1 MKDHS
6 PDLVVQ
12 AFNAKDHTRAVT
24 FSVDIQRN
32 SSKSSREDGGD
43 AKGLDCKTFVRLMTG
58 NYASTTPASTHVRKA
73 IGQLQLAFQLENRQ
87 TAFVCAQSTM
97 QPRLDLQ
104 RRSLPIKAKGMVG
117 ILLDIIPA
125 CVISLNALIMGL
137 EADLPKS
144 YQFWEG
150 CEVFFL
156 LCYILEGL
164 VKMKVF
170 GCREYM
176 TGYDKYWNWFDIA
189 CISLSMTDLFIA
201 HLLKYFLSDGRQPA
215 IGGFLIMKML
225 RLVRLAR
232 LVRALHYPIF
242 DELKAMI
249 YGVVSGM
256 RVLFWALLLLFITI
270 FFLGVVLNKLMAD
283 TPEISTVPR
292 AMFTIFRCFTD
303 GCSTYDGA
311 PLSERLREHHGAVF
325 LIGYILI
332 ITLILFGL
340 FNLIMAIF
348 IDSVKNGNA
357 AMKQCEL
364 GQSAHRIR
372 RLFEITFAML
382 ILNEDPSILHESGWR
397 TILNRLSPEL
407 KNERS
412 EEALSAF
419 EHLPDDTTIT
429 REVFNLWLQDPQVV
443 GLLQEADID
452 TANKFDLF
460 DILDVDMQGELGIG
474 EFVNGLMALRG
485 PVTKSDIVAT
495 RLKVRFVTAKIDEV
509 WNKVGCA
516 DGSRMSRIEQYKQT
530 TRGSTRNSLVR
541 GSVFS
546 VGAL

>member
-1 MKDHS
+1 MAS
-6 PDLVVQ
+6 L
-12 AFNAKDHTRAVT
+12 
-24 FSVDIQRN
+24 
-32 SSKSSREDGGD
+32 SSSG
-43 AKGLDCKTFVRLMTG
+43 TG
-58 NYASTTPASTHVRKA
+58 NYSSTQPASTYVRKA
-73 IGQLQLAFQLENRQ
+73 IGKMQLAFQLENRQ
-87 TAFVCAQSTM
+87 TAFVCAKTTM
-97 QPRLDLQ
+97 QPRLDMQ

-125 CVISLNALIMGL
+125 CVILLNALIMGL
-137 EADLPKS
+137 EADLPTNYK
-144 YQFWEG
+144 FWEG

-156 LCYILEGL
+156 LCYILEGC
-164 VKMKVF
+164 VKMTLF

-176 TGYDKYWNWFDIA
+176 SGYDRYWNWFDIA
-189 CISLSMTDLFIA
+189 CITLSITDLFIT
-201 HLLKYFLSDGRQPA
+201 HLLKYFTSDGRQPA
-215 IGGFLIMKML
+215 IGGFLLVKML

-270 FFLGVVLNKLMAD
+270 FFLGVVLNKIMAD
-283 TPEISTVPR
+283 TPEISTVPM

-303 GCSTYDGA
+303 GCSAYDGT
-311 PLSERLREHHGAVF
+311 PLSERLREEHGGIF

-332 ITLILFGL
+332 FTLVTFGL

-357 AMKQCEL
+357 AMKQKEL
-364 GQSAHRIR
+364 GQSAHSIR
-372 RLFEITFAML
+372 RSLEVTFAML
-382 ILNEDPSILHESGWR
+382 ILGEDPSILHESGWS
-397 TILNRLSPEL
+397 TFLSRLSPES
-407 KNERS
+407 KTERS
-412 EEALSAF
+412 EEALCAF
-419 EHLPDDTTIT
+419 EDLPDDTTIT
-429 REVFNLWLQDPQVV
+429 REVFNLWLQDPQVS

-452 TANKFDLF
+452 ISNKFDLF

-495 RLKVRFVTAKIDEV
+495 RLKVRFVTAKIDDV

-516 DGSRMSRIEQYKQT
+516 DGLRMSRIEEYKQT
-530 TRGSTRNSLVR
+530 TRGSTVRSLNR

-546 VGAL
+546 VGAF